1 MPIVTDRGFHEE
13 PLQPYI
19 KIENIKAKSAQKV
32 AIELMNEQDLQLL
45 EYQFEQIE
53 LITIPF
59 GSFADGRGF
68 SLARTLRS
76 HGYQGRLRAKGSLIA
91 DQYASARAC
100 GFDEVEIDESLASRQ
115 PEADWL
121 ASRNND
127 TSYQQKLGLTPGR

>member
-13 PLQPYI
+13 PPQSYI
-19 KIENIKAKSAQKV
+19 KVENIKTKSARKV
-32 AIELMNEQDLQLL
+32 AIELVNEQDLQLL

-76 HGYQGRLRAKGSLIA
+76 HGYHGRLRAKGSLIV
-91 DQYASARAC
+91 DQYTDVRAC
-100 GFDEVEIDESLASRQ
+100 GFDEVEIDEALASRQ

-121 ASRNND
+121 ASHNND
-127 TSYQQKLGLTPGR
+127 TSYQHKLGLASRR